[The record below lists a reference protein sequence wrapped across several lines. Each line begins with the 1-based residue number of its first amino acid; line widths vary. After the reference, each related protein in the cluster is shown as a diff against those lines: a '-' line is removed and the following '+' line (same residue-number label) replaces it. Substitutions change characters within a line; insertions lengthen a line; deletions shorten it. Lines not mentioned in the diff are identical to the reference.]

1 MPKSLVFFLA
11 GILIFGGAGC
21 SKRNATDTGIDAVET
36 VVGQKPTLRITNPQN
51 GAKIDAATTTVTG
64 ETDVDAVLINGQ
76 VVQTTNGLFSFETKL
91 VVGNNPI
98 QFLASNENGSTTAA
112 ILIVRPAPAKGSV
125 KTTAPPP
132 TTKTDP
138 APKTNVTF
146 VSSELR
152 LAISLS
158 VYGADLAWT
167 KPAAP
172 DIKGYAIVK
181 STTDPSPF
189 YPKVPWTQFIND
201 YDRTTWRDTS
211 IEKGKLTYYRICTI
225 GNDSS
230 IRCGNVASVLK
241 P

>member
-1 MPKSLVFFLA
+1 MPKSFVFFFVGMLV
-11 GILIFGGAGC
+11 FGGAGC
-21 SKRNATDTGIDAVET
+21 SKERAIETGIDATTT

-76 VVQTTNGLFSFETKL
+76 IVQATNGLFSFETKL
-91 VVGNNPI
+91 TIGNNPI

-112 ILIVRPAPAKGSV
+112 ILIVRPAPAKGTV
-125 KTTAPPP
+125 KTSPP
-132 TTKTDP
+132 TTTAKTDP
-138 APKTNVTF
+138 APKADVTF
-146 VSSELR
+146 VSSDLR
-152 LAISLS
+152 LSISLS

-167 KPAAP
+167 KPAVTS
-172 DIKGYAIVK
+172 IKGYAIVK
-181 STTDPSPF
+181 STTDPSPY
-189 YPKVPWTQFIND
+189 YPKESWTQFIND
-201 YDRTTWRDTS
+201 YDRPSWRDTS